1 MVEKGLRV
9 LQTDK
14 TFFGKLTNT
23 ITKMLIPTQI
33 GINGILTYAKRNNL
47 LKAFENC
54 TSEEKQDITKKE
66 LLEKKYEDMY
76 GLYLESIDKYIM
88 ESIYKK
94 VKNETATNFEKNALS
109 KYYTIIHLKET
120 QYLEYK
126 YRKQKYLL
134 ELDYETIHTQSKEK
148 LIKRYKKF
156 YINKMESL
164 YKGILKN
171 YSIQLA
177 DNATTKQR
185 KEEIYESIFITLEEY
200 ITQILPIKLEINKEE
215 TYKEVIQEYEKFTT
229 FLAGKLDEKD
239 IIEKKIVLLGISR
252 KLFTHSLPLIVAEQ
266 GYIQLIKETRNLIL
280 KAKTTIKKLEAY
292 ELLIR
297 LIQDYNIKLLS
308 TKIYWDK
315 PDKREEYK
323 KFWAKYNEIDKLKE
337 TDINEYKKKKEIL
350 FIKSDLK
357 AVKQNK
363 EKYRDIIKFYNEILS
378 KYGEVKLIKNTI
390 KKISGRY
397 TKKRL
402 QTV

>member
-1 MVEKGLRV
+1 
-9 LQTDK
+9 
-14 TFFGKLTNT
+14 
-23 ITKMLIPTQI
+23 
-33 GINGILTYAKRNNL
+33 
-47 LKAFENC
+47 
-54 TSEEKQDITKKE
+54 
-66 LLEKKYEDMY
+66 
-76 GLYLESIDKYIM
+76 
-88 ESIYKK
+88 
-94 VKNETATNFEKNALS
+94 
-109 KYYTIIHLKET
+109 
-120 QYLEYK
+120 
-126 YRKQKYLL
+126 
-134 ELDYETIHTQSKEK
+134 
-148 LIKRYKKF
+148 
-156 YINKMESL
+156 MESL

-252 KLFTHSLPLIVAEQ
+252 KLFTHSLPLIVTDE

-323 KFWAKYNEIDKLKE
+323 KFWSKYNEIDKLKE